1 MVGKGPTAPAL
12 EKKAESFNP
21 TTDDAEEPTTHA
33 TYKKP
38 KLSRTRSIVLA
49 LVLGSS
55 PFLTLSMTQAC
66 VIILPSIGR
75 DLKIHPGNLQW
86 VLSAASVANA
96 CSLPL
101 WGRLA
106 DIWGRRFIFQFGL
119 ASFCISCLIAPFAP
133 NEVSFCFFRVLHGL
147 GGAAAVPSAVS
158 IIFEVFP
165 PGKPQINAM
174 SVFSAGFPLGSLI
187 GNILGGLIAQQVNWH
202 WVFWIMSIATACS
215 WVASLFVV
223 PFLAKDAEI
232 REVSFQKRLYY
243 LWIEMDW
250 VGLLLCLAILLLFLV
265 SLTAGNVVGWKSPW
279 VLTLLFASCLIL
291 PVFIKWEYWLEK
303 TAKRPPLIKLS
314 IFRSPIYRG
323 AQIIDAI
330 FWAAFNNF
338 LVFASY
344 FYQDYQGLD
353 VLQTTLRFLPSGIA
367 GIVAT
372 LISSQVLSRVDG
384 YYMVLWCTA
393 CISVACLL
401 FAVPIPP
408 DTTYWA
414 YGFPSMVLL
423 TLGGDMLFPCI
434 SIFVMNSIPEKDRA
448 AGAAIFQ
455 TLGQVG
461 RSVGL
466 AVATAIQIAMTDDKS
481 EQNGN
486 YRPHSES
493 MLRGLRAAEW
503 FNFAISVTAFVVAA
517 YSFRGAGK
525 VNK

>member
-1 MVGKGPTAPAL
+1 MDAKGPTARAP
-12 EKKAESFNP
+12 EAEVGSFDPPSEN
-21 TTDDAEEPTTHA
+21 AEESTTQG
-33 TYKKP
+33 TYEKP
-38 KLSRTRSIVLA
+38 KLSHKRSIALA
-49 LVLGSS
+49 LVLASS
-55 PFLTLSMTQAC
+55 PFLTLCMTQAC
-66 VIILPSIGR
+66 VITLPIIGR
-75 DLKIHPGNLQW
+75 DLNIHSGSLQW

-119 ASFCISCLIAPFAP
+119 ASFWISCLIAPFAP

-165 PGKPQINAM
+165 PGKPQIHAM

-187 GNILGGLIAQQVNWH
+187 GNILGGVIAQQVNWH

-215 WVASLFVV
+215 WLTSLFVV

-232 REVSFQKRLYY
+232 RDVSLQKRLYY

-250 VGLLLCLAILLLFLV
+250 VGLLLSLVILVLFLV
-265 SLTAGNVVGWKSPW
+265 SLTAGNVVGWTSPW
-279 VLTLLFASCLIL
+279 VLTLLIVSCLIL
-291 PVFIKWEYWLEK
+291 PVFIKWEHWLED

-314 IFRSPIYRG
+314 IFHSPIYRG

-408 DTTYWA
+408 GTTYWA
-414 YGFPSMVLL
+414 YGFPSMILL
-423 TLGGDMLFPCI
+423 TIGGDMLFPCI

-448 AGAAIFQ
+448 AGAAVFQ

-466 AVATAIQIAMTDDKS
+466 AVATAIQIAVMNDKS
-481 EQNGN
+481 GRNGT
-486 YRPHSES
+486 YRPHDES
-493 MLRGLRAAEW
+493 LLRGLRAAEW
-503 FNFAISVTAFVVAA
+503 FNFTISVTALAVAA

-525 VNK
+525 LNK